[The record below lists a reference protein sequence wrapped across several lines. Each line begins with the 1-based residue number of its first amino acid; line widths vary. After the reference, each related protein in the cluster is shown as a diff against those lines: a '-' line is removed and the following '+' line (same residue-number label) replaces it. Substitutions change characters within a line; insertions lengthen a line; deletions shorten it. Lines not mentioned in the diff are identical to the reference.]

1 MGNNVG
7 VSRFHELIKKNGLTL
22 VPSSKR
28 IEYNYKQNEDLE
40 VLGKEKIKLEDN
52 NIFPKNE
59 IKFID
64 SPSLDISN
72 VQKFPYSSIGTI
84 SVKFSKSEEI
94 YFFTCFAIYKNIVV
108 TLASNLIDNKDGEK
122 AKLIYTTFSKE
133 KVLWKNI
140 YIQSN
145 NNINNKTNINLR
157 NDLKSKLA
165 IICFQNNI
173 SDEWIGV
180 EGGKKEDFVD
190 KEMNII
196 FSLGLK
202 KEPNDNKSKSQPYL
216 REINIKVGNPF
227 KEANNDYKKEI
238 IKKCPGSPCYY
249 KDSKNGAYVV
259 AIINEF
265 LEFQYFDKSD
275 LEFLNEI
282 INKRELLEKKYY
294 KEYETLNILKVNF
307 HEYYLQN
314 IEIKNFINFNL
325 KNLQFLDLSFNPIKS
340 SGAYY
345 LGIGIFDNLQSLNL
359 GNIELEDEGIKYISD
374 NNNIPKLRYLNLF
387 HNGISYKG
395 IQYLVEAKFI
405 KNLSELILTENII
418 YDKGVKIIK
427 EHNVWDKL
435 NLLNLNCTGLT
446 DISLG
451 YLLEANMQ
459 KLEKLIIMSNKISD
473 NGEQYINQ
481 LKNKHIKVIYLT
493 KAEIEKKIEK
503 DKKAN
508 FKKKKIM
515 DSNLLNKF
523 KYNTLSKYI
532 NY

>member
-1 MGNNVG
+1 
-7 VSRFHELIKKNGLTL
+7 
-22 VPSSKR
+22 
-28 IEYNYKQNEDLE
+28 
-40 VLGKEKIKLEDN
+40 
-52 NIFPKNE
+52 
-59 IKFID
+59 
-64 SPSLDISN
+64 
-72 VQKFPYSSIGTI
+72 
-84 SVKFSKSEEI
+84 
-94 YFFTCFAIYKNIVV
+94 
-108 TLASNLIDNKDGEK
+108 
-122 AKLIYTTFSKE
+122 
-133 KVLWKNI
+133 
-140 YIQSN
+140 
-145 NNINNKTNINLR
+145 
-157 NDLKSKLA
+157 
-165 IICFQNNI
+165 
-173 SDEWIGV
+173 
-180 EGGKKEDFVD
+180 
-190 KEMNII
+190 MNII

-314 IEIKNFINFNL
+314 NEIKNFINFNL
-325 KNLQFLDLSFNPIKS
+325 KNLQFLDLSFNQIKS

-359 GNIELEDEGIKYISD
+359 GNIELEDEGLKYISD

-508 FKKKKIM
+508 FQKKKIM